1 MTTPESPHVGDSDD
15 SVGIYVSIVVLA
27 FFATLSV
34 TLRFWARRLMCVTW
48 QIDDYLA
55 LIALLVHHGTV
66 PIIAIAIELGGL
78 GQDTRLFTMAHP
90 SATVIFYQ
98 VLSILLEAFN
108 RILNNPNQ
116 SFFIGGV
123 IYAVSSPL
131 IKLSALSFYWRIFPT
146 KTIKLACIA
155 LASLIIIWTIVVGV
169 VDFLLCKPLHA
180 FWNLELQKSPS
191 TKCID
196 VTSFWLV
203 NSGCNGAIDL
213 ATLIL
218 PIHEVIKLHSSI
230 SKKIGIC
237 AVFLLGSVALAASL
251 TRTITTIPLHNAEI
265 TNPNKQFIIPGVATV
280 VEVYVA
286 IIGACLPTLVPVYRR
301 LRYGDASRRP
311 NASYS
316 KGKTTRNIKTIGQI
330 SYRSHSRPVNE
341 SSTEALR
348 IEHSFHPLDYQH
360 IPRYDA
366 NGTVDCEA
374 PKESPSDTICF
385 QEIRGLSDRAWMG
398 DNRSAV

>member
-1 MTTPESPHVGDSDD
+1 MPTPGSPQVGDSDD
-15 SVGIYVSIVVLA
+15 SVGIYVSILVLA

-34 TLRFWARRLMCVTW
+34 ALRFWARRLMCVTW

-55 LIALLVHHGTV
+55 LIALLVHHGIV
-66 PIIAIAIELGGL
+66 PLIAIAIELGGL
-78 GQDTRLFTMAHP
+78 GHDTKLFTMAHP
-90 SATVIFYQ
+90 SATVFFY
-98 VLSILLEAFN
+98 
-108 RILNNPNQ
+108 Q
-116 SFFIGGV
+116 SFFVGGV

-131 IKLSALSFYWRIFPT
+131 IKLSVLSFYWRIFPT

-155 LASLIIIWTIVVGV
+155 LASLIIIWSIVVGV
-169 VDFLLCKPLHA
+169 VDFFLCKPLHA
-180 FWNLELQKSPS
+180 FWNLEFQKSS
-191 TKCID
+191 DTKCMDI
-196 VTSFWLV
+196 TSFWLG
-203 NSGCNGAIDL
+203 NSGSNGVIDL

-218 PIHEVIKLHSSI
+218 PIHEVVKLHSSI

-237 AVFLLGSVALAASL
+237 AVFLLGSVAFAASL

-280 VEVYVA
+280 VEIYVA

-301 LRYGDASRRP
+301 LRYGDASRRT

-316 KGKTTRNIKTIGQI
+316 KGKITRRIKTIGQI
-330 SYRSHSRPVNE
+330 SYRSHSRPVNG

-366 NGTVDCEA
+366 NGNVDCEA
-374 PKESPSDTICF
+374 KESLPNTI
-385 QEIRGLSDRAWMG
+385 
-398 DNRSAV
+398 